1 MGPTRRHLRNVQS
14 FIGKIWK
21 ELRKSDGVTYYQD
34 LTRSVMA
41 KAYSKFLIVSIN
53 GKSPQN
59 LENRKSHHFL
69 HQKLLEHARKSL
81 LLSIICRDP
90 KVLPTFSDKTL
101 HMRFAETFLACE
113 GTGHET
119 NF

>member
-21 ELRKSDGVTYYQD
+21 EFRKSDGAMHYQHVVW
-34 LTRSVMA
+34 TVME
-41 KAYSKFLIVSIN
+41 KTYSKFLIISIN
-53 GKSPQN
+53 GKSSQN

-69 HQKLLEHARKSL
+69 HQMLLECARKSL
-81 LLSIICRDP
+81 LLINLCRDP

-101 HMRFAETFLACE
+101 HMRFAETFLAFE